1 MHWSSQNQS
10 KNGKKISDE
19 KKWPNF
25 NTHFKSAQT
34 TYKKACP
41 VDTTA
46 QHGYTNESNILV
58 EQVLQEN
65 ETRNQHEA
73 DFAEELD
80 THKEIEALKQQ
91 LAVLPQ
97 QESNSALD
105 KTEMQLLME
114 TVNSLKAQMN
124 NQK

>member
-10 KNGKKISDE
+10 KNRKKISDE

-34 TYKKACP
+34 NYKRACS

-80 THKEIEALKQQ
+80 IHKEIEALKQQ